1 MGFLDRLFGGKK
13 DKPKQPPARQRR
25 YPSRSIIS
33 EKDLKT
39 LADLDRYYPLPEG
52 FKYRE
57 RQEGDFVVARKSDGK
72 EYIFLVEEGILS
84 WDDPYTREDSR
95 TGYKTTEVLRQD

>member
-13 DKPKQPPARQRR
+13 DKPEQPPAPQRR
-25 YPSRSIIS
+25 HPSRSIIS

-52 FKYRE
+52 FEYHE
-57 RQEGDFVVARKSDGK
+57 RQEGDFVVVRKSDSK

-84 WDDPYTREDSR
+84 WDDPYTREDGR
-95 TGYKTTEVLRQD
+95 TGYKTTEVPRRG